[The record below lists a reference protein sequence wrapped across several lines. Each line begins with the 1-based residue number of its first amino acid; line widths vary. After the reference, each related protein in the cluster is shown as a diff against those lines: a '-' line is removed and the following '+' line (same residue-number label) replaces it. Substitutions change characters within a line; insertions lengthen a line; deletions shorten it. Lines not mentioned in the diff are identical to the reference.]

1 VGCSFNSPTI
11 WEERREHTIMKIE
24 DLVDRVLVFAAH
36 PDDEIIG
43 CGGTLARLSEAG
55 KAVYVATYTYGATAA
70 RSKEEQDKMKQRR
83 KKETEVTDKILG
95 VKERVILDKPSQGV
109 TNDRQTYQETIRLIR
124 YYKPDLILT
133 HSKDTHKDHNAIK
146 GIVPGAAYQ
155 AAEEI
160 MEKELGK
167 RWHTPNV
174 WLFEI
179 IRGFGEYSFCV
190 DITNTFEKKVEAMKA
205 QVSQQRTDFLS
216 GLIQR
221 ITGRAVIRGA
231 DIGVKYAEAFKKIDT
246 YPTPL

>member
-1 VGCSFNSPTI
+1 
-11 WEERREHTIMKIE
+11 MKIE
-24 DLVDRVLVFAAH
+24 DLFNRVLVFAAH

-43 CGGTLARLSEAG
+43 CGATIARLSKAA
-55 KAVYVATYTYGATAA
+55 KAVYVVTYTYGATAA
-70 RSKEEQDKMKQRR
+70 RSKEEQDKMKQKRE
-83 KKETEVTDKILG
+83 KETAATDEILG
-95 VKERVILDKPSQGV
+95 IKERVISDKPSQGV
-109 TNDRQTYQETIRLIR
+109 TNDRGTYQETIRLIR
-124 YYKPDLILT
+124 YYRPDLILT

-160 MEKELGK
+160 MEKQLGK

-179 IRGFGEYSFCV
+179 ITGFDEYSFCV
-190 DITNTFEKKVEAMKA
+190 DITDTFDQKMTAMKA

-216 GLIQR
+216 SLMQR
-221 ITGRAVIRGA
+221 ITGRALMRGA
-231 DIGVKYAEAFKKIDT
+231 DIGVKYGEAFKKIDT